1 MATKFTPV
9 QIETAPKV
17 IAQQIKER
25 ILSGDLKTEERLP
38 TEDELAA
45 LFNVSRHTI
54 REGLKRLA
62 AQNLIEARRGASG
75 GNFVKVPTWS
85 NIQEF
90 LTTSLTVAAS
100 MNELTFEQLL
110 ECRLQLGQM
119 CIPLA
124 AANHKAENIGAL
136 RSEVAF
142 QRRSDVND
150 VDFCASDVRFHSLVA
165 SCTQNPVITATVS
178 GVIGGLEP
186 IANLMLFR
194 FREKTNIARL
204 HEEIVTHIEQ
214 RNAAAAVGCLNE
226 EVEYLRQSHTSAK
239 KWREERH
246 QQ

>member
-1 MATKFTPV
+1 MSAKFTPV
-9 QIETAPKV
+9 HIDTAPKV

-25 ILSGDLKTEERLP
+25 ILSGDLKTAERLP

-62 AQNLIEARRGASG
+62 AQNLIEARRGAAG
-75 GNFVKVPTWS
+75 GNFVKAPTWN
-85 NIQEF
+85 NIQED

-100 MNELTFEQLL
+100 MNELTFHQLL
-110 ECRLQLGQM
+110 ECRLQLGLM

-124 AANHKAENIGAL
+124 AANRPSEDIKAL
-136 RSEVAF
+136 RAEVAF
-142 QRRSDVND
+142 QLLDDVSD
-150 VDFCASDVRFHSLVA
+150 VDFCASDVKFHSIIA
-165 SCTQNPVITATVS
+165 RCTQNPVIAATVS

-194 FREKTNIARL
+194 FREKANIARL
-204 HEEIVTHIEQ
+204 HERLVNYIESGDSSG
-214 RNAAAAVGCLNE
+214 AANCLVE

-239 KWREERH
+239 KWRDE
-246 QQ
+246 QQKD